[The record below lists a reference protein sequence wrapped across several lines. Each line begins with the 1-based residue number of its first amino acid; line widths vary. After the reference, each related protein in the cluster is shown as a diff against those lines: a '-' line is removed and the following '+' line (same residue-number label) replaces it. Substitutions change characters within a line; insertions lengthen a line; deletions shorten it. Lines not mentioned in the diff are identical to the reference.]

1 MVQTFMYHDIRDL
14 HETAYPR
21 RYELRSFIRKAE
33 FHRHLDILVR
43 DYEIISP
50 HQIREEHFPLDRT
63 CAVLTF
69 DDGLKDHFSVFLE
82 LKRRGLTGCFFV
94 PTLPIMEGKMIKTH
108 KIQFIL
114 ASADERVVANE
125 ILGQFDPTKR
135 DAIWSRYSTS
145 KWKDNWWSKEMVFCT
160 NFMRMHN
167 EEFDSN
173 SFVDV
178 LFSKFVKDDEN
189 VICKDLYLS
198 EQQMDHMASAG
209 AIFGGHGNSS
219 ENLLLCHDVQ
229 EEIKES
235 AQFISQYSKD
245 FIFSYPNGGFN
256 EAIKTELLRHDCK
269 MAFTVEQKTLT
280 HLDDVDPLEMP
291 RYDGAQ
297 KLKTQ

>member
-14 HETAYPR
+14 HETTYPR

-33 FHRHLDILVR
+33 FHRQLDILVR

-50 HQIREEHFPLDRT
+50 HQIREEHFSLDRT

-69 DDGLKDHFSVFLE
+69 DDGLKDHFYVFLE
-82 LKRRGLTGCFFV
+82 LKKRGITGCFFV
-94 PTLPIMEGKMIKTH
+94 PTLPVSEGKMIKTH

-114 ASADERVVANE
+114 ASVDEHVIVSE
-125 ILGQFDPTKR
+125 ILGQFDQTKR
-135 DAIWSRYSTS
+135 DAIWSRYSAT

-160 NFMRMHN
+160 NFMRTHN

-178 LFSKFVKDDEN
+178 LFSKFVKDDEG

-219 ENLLLCHDVQ
+219 DNLLLCHDVQ

-235 AQFISQYSKD
+235 AQFISEYSND

-256 EAIKTELLRHDCK
+256 EAIKAELLRHDCK
-269 MAFTVEQKTLT
+269 MAFTVEQKSLT